1 MNFVQY
7 LSKRNICNSEAWIS
21 RCRDYDFV
29 SLDIYGTS
37 LIRLVEKP
45 EDVFLRVEKRSGII
59 GYALERKKAQKAA
72 MEKHGI
78 STDIFDIYEELSEQ
92 IKLSDKKI
100 RELIRFEIEEEKNCS
115 IPNMAV
121 IKLISDCKAKGKI
134 VVFTSDMYLPSG
146 ILAEILKEKGLIGY
160 DELIVSCEYGKSKGK
175 GDLFRFVY
183 DKYRHLCKRF
193 VHFGDGRRTDFLN
206 AKLCNGFS
214 SILVRIPRESAYE
227 KLLLYSN
234 DNHETVYSWAYNYLG
249 GLVYGFC
256 QWMEKKLEAGGYKK
270 AIFLTREGAYIKGYF
285 DKYYT
290 GKCETETFYVSRRAI
305 VPAMADIDWEEFLFF
320 LKGTSCRIGELA
332 DIFDLSLTEMKNVAQ
347 KFGLDES
354 TPIIFQKNHCAFLEF
369 LRPCIEEYSR
379 YQRHLLIHYMKQLR
393 LIGKV
398 ALVDIGWRGSM
409 QADLQKIVDY
419 EGLDIHFTGL
429 YLGEYNVEGIEC
441 EKKGFL
447 CSEEERDCIPDVI
460 NATYFFEN
468 AFLLQIGTTK
478 RYFEEKNRVIPVID
492 NKPKRVDDRILMIQ
506 QAMERSFDQ
515 IIQYKGYIELDF
527 EEVAKNALHTTN
539 YPTYAL
545 ACELGDIPWYDL
557 NTVKYIAKPEPFL
570 TYLRSPRKIIYDMQ
584 KSGLNSAFLRRLFK
598 LPLPYFAV
606 YKKWKN
612 SKGSR

>member
-7 LSKRNICNSEAWIS
+7 LSKSNVCNSEAWIS
-21 RCRDYDFV
+21 RCTDYDFI

-45 EDVFLRVEKRSGII
+45 EDVFSRVEKRSGIK
-59 GYALERKKAQKAA
+59 GYALEREKAQKAA
-72 MEKHGI
+72 MEKHNI
-78 STDIFDIYEELSEQ
+78 SANIFDIYKELSEQ
-92 IKLSDKKI
+92 IKLSDETIK
-100 RELIRFEIEEEKNCS
+100 ELIRFEIEEEKSCS
-115 IPNMAV
+115 IPNIAV
-121 IKLISDCKAKGKI
+121 INLIKDCKAKGKT
-134 VVFTSDMYLPSG
+134 VVFTSDMYLPSE
-146 ILAEILKEKGLIGY
+146 ILAEILKEKGLTGY

-193 VHFGDGRRTDFLN
+193 IHFGDGRRTDFLN
-206 AKLCNGFS
+206 AKLCKGFS
-214 SILVRIPRESAYE
+214 STLVRISRESAYE

-234 DNHETVYSWAYNYLG
+234 DNHETVYSWAFNYLG

-256 QWMEKKLEAGGYKK
+256 QWMEKELEAGGYQK

-305 VPAMADIDWEEFLFF
+305 APAMADIDWMEFLLF

-332 DIFDLSLTEMKNVAQ
+332 DIFDFSLTEMKDVAQ
-347 KFGLDES
+347 RFEINET
-354 TPIIFQKNHCAFLEF
+354 TPIILQKNHCNFLEF

-379 YQRHLLIHYMKQLR
+379 YQRHLLVRYMKQLG
-393 LIGKV
+393 LNGNV

-409 QADLQKIVDY
+409 QADLQKIVDS

-429 YLGEYNVEGIEC
+429 YLGEYDVEGIEC

-447 CSEEERDCIPDVI
+447 CSEEEPDCIPDVI

-468 AFLLQIGTTK
+468 AFLLQTGTTK
-478 RYFEEKNRVIPVID
+478 RYLEEKDRVIPVVD
-492 NKPKRVDDRILMIQ
+492 NKPKKVDDRILMIQ
-506 QAMERSFDQ
+506 QAMELSFNQ
-515 IIQYKGYIELDF
+515 IIHYKKYIELGF
-527 EEVAKNALHTTN
+527 EKVAKKVLYTTN
-539 YPTYAL
+539 YPTYTL

-557 NTVKYIAKPEPFL
+557 DTAKYIAKPEFFL
-570 TYLRSPRKIIYDMQ
+570 AYLRSPRKIISDMQ

-598 LPLPYFAV
+598 LPLPYFAI